1 MKYFWKG
8 IWFIQAFITRLI
20 PMILFFIAHAIGEVY
35 IYNWDPLD
43 FMNIKGIPSMFG
55 SYLFLYG
62 ALGLIIMVLFFMK
75 LPIIARTMTIGILIS
90 QVFFFLQRWNNY
102 IYDTTAV
109 DPFYRFYMGILVS
122 IIVGFVL
129 QVFWRMILSLGKEVS
144 YKWTLRRSSN
154 RSKKQS
160 ASKPIKK

>member
-1 MKYFWKG
+1 MKYIWKPL
-8 IWFIQAFITRLI
+8 WFIQALLARLI
-20 PMILFFIAHAIGEVY
+20 PMGLFFIAHAIGEVY
-35 IYNWDPLD
+35 IYNWDPIALLD
-43 FMNIKGIPSMFG
+43 PKAWISLFD

-62 ALGLIIMVLFFMK
+62 ALGLIIVILFFMN
-75 LPIIARTMTIGILIS
+75 LPIIARVMTIGILGS

>member
-43 FMNIKGIPSMFG
+43 FLNIKGIPSMFG

-75 LPIIARTMTIGILIS
+75 LPIIARTMTVGIIIS
-90 QVFFFLQRWNNY
+90 QVFFFLQRWDNY
-102 IYDTTAV
+102 IYEANAV
-109 DPFYRFYMGILVS
+109 DPFYRFYMGILIS
-122 IIVGFVL
+122 IIAGFVL
-129 QVFWRMILSLGKEVS
+129 QVFWKMILSLGKDVS
-144 YKWTLRRSSN
+144 YKWTLRKSSN
-154 RSKKQS
+154 RNKKQN
-160 ASKPIKK
+160 ASKQTKK